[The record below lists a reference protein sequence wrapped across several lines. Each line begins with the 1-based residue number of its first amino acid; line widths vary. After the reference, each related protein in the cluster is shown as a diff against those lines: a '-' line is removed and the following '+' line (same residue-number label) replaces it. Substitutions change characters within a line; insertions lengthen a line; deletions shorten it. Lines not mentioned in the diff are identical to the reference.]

1 VELQNPTYSHMICFS
16 VEKGPGQKDT
26 PDVVIGGPI
35 VGGYTYGTPVFA
47 VQFMLQFLQ
56 RWGDSSIQQVI
67 DPFVGRGTT
76 LAMAEKYGFSSVG
89 VDNNRE
95 QCDHARSLTVQ
106 DVEEYLNRKT
116 TQ

>member
-1 VELQNPTYSHMICFS
+1 MICFS

-35 VGGYTYGTPVFA
+35 VGGYAYGTPVFA

-56 RWGDSSIQQVI
+56 RWGDTSIRHVV

-89 VDNNRE
+89 VDNDRE
-95 QCDHARSLTVQ
+95 QCEYARSLTVQ
-106 DVEEYLNRKT
+106 DVEEYLKRKT
-116 TQ
+116 MQ